1 MSHRLRIAHR
11 TSYRYESPVRES
23 KNEIRKTPA
32 YTPRQTVRAAKLTV
46 DPSPTHRA
54 SYRDYF
60 GTIVERFEVAGAH
73 DHLTV
78 EHFSEVDLDAQAD
91 LREPGQA
98 ATLRKDAATEYLFR
112 SPMVQ
117 PGDAVRELAA
127 ELRRDEI
134 IDTIEAVVCWM
145 RNEMRYD
152 QQTTIVGTSIEEV
165 LSHRSGVCQDYA
177 HLACAL
183 LRECGIPARYVSG
196 YFAPSELAVGDR
208 VEAESHAWIEAFLEG
223 WGWWAADITNDLPI
237 SERHVKVGHGRDY
250 SDVIPFHGI
259 HVGAAE
265 SGLEVKVSIERLPA
279 EG

>member
-1 MSHRLRIAHR
+1 MSHRLRITHR
-11 TSYRYESPVRES
+11 TAYRYAAPVRES

-32 YTPRQTVRAAKLTV
+32 ATPRQKVRVARLTV
-46 DPSPTHRA
+46 DPTPTHRA

-60 GTIVERFEVAGAH
+60 GTVVERFEVSGQH
-73 DHLTV
+73 DHLAV
-78 EHFSEVDLDAQAD
+78 EHFSEVDLDAQAE

-98 ATLRKDAATEYLFR
+98 ATLRKDTATEYLFR
-112 SPMVQ
+112 SPMCDT
-117 PGDAVRELAA
+117 GDDVRALAS
-127 ELRRDEI
+127 ELRRGEI
-134 IDTIEAVVCWM
+134 IDTIEAVVSWM
-145 RNEMRYD
+145 RHEMRYD
-152 QQTTIVGTSIEEV
+152 KETTIVGTPIEEV

-196 YFAPSELAVGDR
+196 YFAPKELAVGDR

-250 SDVIPFHGI
+250 SDVIPFHGL
-259 HVGAAE
+259 HVGDAE
-265 SGLEVKVSIERLPA
+265 QELEVNVLIERLPA
-279 EG
+279 QG